1 MVLLDTSPLNP
12 ICSSAAESLR
22 TIINSH
28 LVSAGITITA
38 SEAADLAMH
47 RELCLRDNERI
58 EFGTPAVVAI
68 AKELAPS
75 SCLKICDAAD
85 ALTRLQEVFY
95 RTRDELSVE
104 APDTEIVEAI
114 CHCFAEMGS
123 AFDVAALPTE
133 ELMAFSKTYQQ
144 AQENTEEACYR
155 LTDDTGRTY
164 MFDPTEWDYDETAPG
179 WNGEKWDDD
188 IDE

>member
-1 MVLLDTSPLNP
+1 METSPLIP
-12 ICSSAAESLR
+12 IRPSDAELIR
-22 TIINSH
+22 IAINSH

-38 SEAADLAMH
+38 SEATDLAMH

-75 SCLKICDAAD
+75 SCLKICDTAD

-95 RTRDELSVE
+95 RTRNELSVE
-104 APDTEIVEAI
+104 VPDTEIVEAI
-114 CHCFAEMGS
+114 CHCFDEMGS

-144 AQENTEEACYR
+144 AQESTEEACYR
-155 LTDDTGRTY
+155 RMDDPGRTY
-164 MFDPTEWDYDETAPG
+164 TFDPTEWDYDETAPG

>member
-1 MVLLDTSPLNP
+1 MDASPLSP

-38 SEAADLAMH
+38 SEATDLAMH

-75 SCLKICDAAD
+75 SCLKICDTAD

-104 APDTEIVEAI
+104 VPDSEIIEAI
-114 CHCFAEMGS
+114 CHCFDELGS
-123 AFDVAALPTE
+123 AFDAATLPTE
-133 ELMAFSKTYQQ
+133 ELMAFSKTYRQ
-144 AQENTEEACYR
+144 AQESTEEACYC
-155 LTDDTGRTY
+155 LTDDAGRTY
-164 MFDPTEWDYDETAPG
+164 TFGPTEWDYDETAPG

>member
-1 MVLLDTSPLNP
+1 MDTSPLDP

-22 TIINSH
+22 TTINSH
-28 LVSAGITITA
+28 LASAGITITA
-38 SEAADLAMH
+38 SEAADLAMR

-75 SCLKICDAAD
+75 SCLKICGAAD

-104 APDTEIVEAI
+104 VPDTEIVEAI
-114 CHCFAEMGS
+114 CHCFDEMGS
-123 AFDVAALPTE
+123 AFDVATLPIE
-133 ELMAFSKTYQQ
+133 ELMAFSKTYRQ
-144 AQENTEEACYR
+144 AQESTEEACYC
-155 LTDDTGRTY
+155 LTDDAGRTY
-164 MFDPTEWDYDETAPG
+164 TFDPTEWDYDETAPG

>member
-1 MVLLDTSPLNP
+1 METSPLIP
-12 ICSSAAESLR
+12 IRPSDAELIR
-22 TIINSH
+22 IAINSH

-38 SEAADLAMH
+38 SEATDLAMH
-47 RELCLRDNERI
+47 RDLCLLDNERI
-58 EFGTPAVVAI
+58 EFGTPAVVTI
-68 AKELAPS
+68 ARELALSP
-75 SCLKICDAAD
+75 CLEARNAAD
-85 ALTRLQEVFY
+85 TLTRLQEVFY

-104 APDTEIVEAI
+104 VPDSEIIEAI
-114 CHCFAEMGS
+114 CHCFDELGS
-123 AFDVAALPTE
+123 AFDVATLPTE
-133 ELMAFSKTYQQ
+133 ELMTFSKIYQQ
-144 AQENTEEACYR
+144 AQESTEEACYC